1 MHNHAR
7 TLKPE
12 RVCCVSHLIEIA
24 TYFKQQG
31 RVSEVQSMTVAYL
44 YELSMDD
51 RVVNKDDTTE
61 EPNMLQ
67 VYDIDLP
74 TCHELFLL
82 CNEYASRLT
91 VQGGFEQAQVLIEQ
105 ALLLSKYMPL
115 KLQSC
120 LLSNISCYY
129 ERKNEMNNARLY
141 YEHAI
146 QLWQ

>member
-1 MHNHAR
+1 
-7 TLKPE
+7 
-12 RVCCVSHLIEIA
+12 
-24 TYFKQQG
+24 
-31 RVSEVQSMTVAYL
+31 MTVAYL

-51 RVVNKDDTTE
+51 RFINKDDTASE

-82 CNEYASRLT
+82 CNEFASRLT

-129 ERKNEMNNARLY
+129 ERKNEMKNARLY

-146 QLWQ
+146 QLW